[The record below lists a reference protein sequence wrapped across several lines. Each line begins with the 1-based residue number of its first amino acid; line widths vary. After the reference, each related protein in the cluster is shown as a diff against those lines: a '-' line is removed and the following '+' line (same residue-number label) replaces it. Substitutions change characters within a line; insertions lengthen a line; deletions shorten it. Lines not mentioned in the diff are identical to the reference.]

1 LLDLV
6 RFTYYTTTSCPR
18 AFLEAARSRP
28 IFIEFSRSKTYSE
41 AILGE
46 EVVVS
51 VNCITTTKMPIPKA
65 VVEVLNKLGGSDKGK

>member
-18 AFLEAARSRP
+18 AFLEA